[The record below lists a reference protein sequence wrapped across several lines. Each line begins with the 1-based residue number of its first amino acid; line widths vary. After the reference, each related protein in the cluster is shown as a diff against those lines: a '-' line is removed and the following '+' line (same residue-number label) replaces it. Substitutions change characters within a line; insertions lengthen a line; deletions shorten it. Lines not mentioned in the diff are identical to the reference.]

1 VTPTGGEGQ
10 ENPVASVDET
20 IHARVRLGAMALLV
34 AEGPRDFVALRRALG
49 VSDGNLATHLRVLE
63 EAGYVTVRKEFVG
76 RRPRTT
82 YTASAKG
89 RAALAAYARTMERL
103 LAALQPEQ
111 PEQP

>member
-1 VTPTGGEGQ
+1 MTP
-10 ENPVASVDET
+10 NPVAGVDET

-63 EAGYVTVRKEFVG
+63 EAAYITVRKEFVG

-82 YTASAKG
+82 YAATGKG
-89 RAALAAYARTMERL
+89 RAALAEYARAMERL
-103 LAALQPEQ
+103 LAGLPPESI
-111 PEQP
+111 